1 MKQGDFSWSR
11 RVFGLGALA
20 AGALGLAGCAA
31 PKVGY
36 YDLWNVRDA
45 FSKDGQALFTG
56 EGISGAATKMALYPV
71 SFEDAFHV
79 ADVAASQAQ
88 MEVEITD
95 KSAGVIYA
103 TRTAM
108 VPQGTGTIEQRTFY
122 AITIQEQGKKKTQVR
137 ISAKVQR
144 PCVARATTP
153 GGRLV
158 NGVFTLG
165 TSEVMVA
172 MGEFHT
178 DMDEE
183 KKKCEAIY
191 IPHWTAGSGEEMSQ
205 FFIFMRNNLQAAGLM

>member
-79 ADVAASQAQ
+79 ADMAASQAQ
-88 MEVEITD
+88 MDVEVTD

-103 TRTAM
+103 TRTAQ
-108 VPQGTGTIEQRTFY
+108 VPAGETSVQQRTFY

-137 ISAKVQR
+137 ISAKMQR
-144 PCVARATTP
+144 PCTATAMTG
-153 GGRLV
+153 GGRLLAGAV
-158 NGVFTLG
+158 TLG
-165 TSEVMVA
+165 MSELMVA
-172 MGEFHT
+172 TGEAHT
-178 DMDEE
+178 DIDEE